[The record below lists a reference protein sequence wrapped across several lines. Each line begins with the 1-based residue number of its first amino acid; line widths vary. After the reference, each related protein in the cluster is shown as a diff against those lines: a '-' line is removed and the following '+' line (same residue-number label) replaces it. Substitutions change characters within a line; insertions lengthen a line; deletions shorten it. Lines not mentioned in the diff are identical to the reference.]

1 MIRLPHWFVVS
12 IASLL
17 VLNPALSAGLE
28 LYRNGLEPTSTI
40 ALALYLLV
48 GLISILYYSELR
60 MPLALALINLVVALS
75 LPTLVNPTLPEN
87 ALGTSATWYV
97 TGVATLMAITAIRQH
112 KAIAWIGTI
121 ALLAQVFTLG
131 GLDSLFISGLGGAV
145 ALVAAAHAL
154 SVGLENSAKQRE
166 LYLETAKATEAAT
179 AADSAARQERSK
191 RITTTLQGTLPMLKK
206 IASGQLTDQDR
217 RDAKVLEAE
226 LRDEIRGRNLITPR
240 LKSTIQA
247 ARLRG
252 VEVVLLDEGGLDTAP
267 AALKEQIIDRLA
279 EELKRVSEG
288 RVAIRARQIG
298 EARVTFVASRSGT
311 AKPDKFLKL

>member
-28 LYRNGLEPTSTI
+28 LYRNGLEPTSTV
-40 ALALYLLV
+40 ALVIYLIV
-48 GLISILYYSELR
+48 GLSSILYYSELR

-75 LPTLVNPTLPEN
+75 LPTLVNLNLPEN

-112 KAIAWIGTI
+112 KAIAWVGTI
-121 ALLAQVFTLG
+121 SLIGQVFTLG
-131 GLDSLFISGLGGAV
+131 GFDSLFISGLGGAV

-179 AADSAARQERSK
+179 AAESAARQERSK
-191 RITTTLQGTLPMLKK
+191 RITTTLQGTLPMLEK
-206 IASGQLTDQDR
+206 IANGQLTDQDR
-217 RDAKVLEAE
+217 QDAKVLEAE
-226 LRDEIRGRNLITPR
+226 LRDEIRGRNLITPK
-240 LKSTIQA
+240 LKTTIQA

-267 AALKEQIIDRLA
+267 AALKEQITDRLA
-279 EELKRVSEG
+279 EELERVSEG